1 MNYSL
6 QRKGEQQKYSK
17 KNGLK
22 NSKSDGIYKP
32 VYGGSLIQNITIIK
46 KTTQRY
52 ILSKLLITN
61 DKMKILKAARVTKD
75 TRCMEKKITTKV
87 S

>member
-1 MNYSL
+1 MNCGITKKTQHICNYSL
-6 QRKGEQQKYSK
+6 QRKGEQKYSK

-32 VYGGSLIQNITIIK
+32 VYGGSLIQNIKIIK
-46 KTTQRY
+46 KTTQRN

-61 DKMKILKAARVTKD
+61 DKMKILKAARGTKD
-75 TRCMEKKITTKV
+75 T
-87 S
+87 